1 PTGDYPE
8 ERSLKQ
14 YKIIIDLK
22 EGKDSWDLIW
32 EFEGPQGPFTIPYS
46 LLSLKRIRLEQLLVK
61 CGFVVEW
68 REK

>member
-1 PTGDYPE
+1 M
-8 ERSLKQ
+8 KQ

-22 EGKDSWDLIW
+22 ADENGDLIW

>member
-1 PTGDYPE
+1 M
-8 ERSLKQ
+8 KQ

-22 EGKDSWDLIW
+22 EGKDRDLIW

-46 LLSLKRIRLEQLLVK
+46 LLPLKRIRLEQLLAK

-68 REK
+68 RE